1 MTVGFLADD
10 PDFYLTLMEEA
21 HVHGLTDVVRRG
33 LRLAQRLYGT
43 PLRSYRTPMTVEFE
57 PEWADHF
64 YIRRFLA
71 RDDWG
76 RMTRPQ
82 LDQVFYIRSP
92 WQIGRAACRERECQ
106 SAWKSVVA

>member
-1 MTVGFLADD
+1 
-10 PDFYLTLMEEA
+10 MEEA

-57 PEWADHF
+57 PEWADQF
-64 YIRRFLA
+64 YIRRLLA

-76 RMTRPQ
+76 RMTRP
-82 LDQVFYIRSP
+82 LLEQVFYIRSH
-92 WQIGRAACRERECQ
+92 WLRMRSEERRVGKECVSTCRSRW
-106 SAWKSVVA
+106 SPYH

>member
-1 MTVGFLADD
+1 MG
-10 PDFYLTLMEEA
+10 EA

-57 PEWADHF
+57 PEWADRF
-64 YIRRFLA
+64 YIRRLLA

-76 RMTRPQ
+76 RMTRQ
-82 LDQVFYIRSP
+82 RLEQVFYIRPHRSEERRC
-92 WQIGRAACRERECQ
+92 GREWGRPCGSRWTPDHSKQTGRVGRERG
-106 SAWKSVVA
+106 